1 MSRSNRL
8 TLREIRQV
16 NTMIE
21 QVGELGA
28 DPHIWRPHL
37 MERTCLLLR
46 ARVAISMDC
55 TNAAPDTIPR
65 LIDPIDMGWEECDHR
80 RLHQYFSSGE
90 VSTDPSATSLFRA
103 HERVRFLTV
112 TRRALAGDRE
122 WYASPTV
129 SEARHSANIDD
140 FVCSSVALAPHVLQG
155 SIYYRDWGDTP
166 FSARDRRLLRY
177 VHLCVLR
184 RLRDSSLA
192 HRLIAAEFD
201 LSPRLHQTFQ
211 LLLGGDGV
219 KTIADGLGVSLHT
232 LNGYVKTVYRKLKVR
247 SRLELI
253 AIARKWH
260 PRPFILPQALVAA
273 MKAAQQPRAPM
284 LQHDGGLP
292 GGDPSDNGDDVAR
305 GG

>member
-8 TLREIRQV
+8 ALRDIRRI

-37 MERTCLLLR
+37 MDQTRQLLR

-55 TNAAPDTIPR
+55 TNATPTTIPQ
-65 LIDPIDMGWEECDHR
+65 LIDPLDMGMEECDHR

-90 VSTDPSATSLFRA
+90 VTTDPSAVALFGA
-103 HERVRFLTV
+103 HERVRFLTT

-129 SEARHSANIDD
+129 SEARHGANIDD
-140 FVCSSVALAPHVLQG
+140 FVSSSVALAPHVLQG

-166 FSARDRRLLRY
+166 FSPKDRRLLRY
-177 VHLCVLR
+177 THFCLLR
-184 RLRDSSLA
+184 RLRDSA
-192 HRLIAAEFD
+192 VVHQRIAAEFD
-201 LSPRLHQTFQ
+201 LSPRLKETFQ
-211 LLLGGDGV
+211 LLLGGEGV
-219 KTIADGLGVSLHT
+219 KKIADEMGVSLHT
-232 LNGYVKTVYRKLKVR
+232 VNGYVKTVYRRFSVR
-247 SRLELI
+247 SRVELI
-253 AIARKWH
+253 ALARKWH
-260 PRPFILPQALVAA
+260 PRGFVLPQGLLAA
-273 MKAAQQPRAPM
+273 VSDLYRSRTSAGPQNGDRA
-284 LQHDGGLP
+284 
-292 GGDPSDNGDDVAR
+292 DNGDAHGS